1 LDELQRTRDS
11 FVNLLES
18 LRASAKI
25 AEGTF
30 TRDELI
36 AIAQKDIAA
45 IDAILLRYGRKPNAG
60 RGGSSR

>member
-18 LRASAKI
+18 LRAGAKI

-30 TRDELI
+30 TRGELI
-36 AIAQKDIAA
+36 AIAEKDIAA
-45 IDAILLRYGRKPNAG
+45 IDAILAAADPRAELR
-60 RGGSSR
+60 SSLGA